1 MLARRRTRRPGL
13 SAGKFG
19 GQSQLAD
26 VIANQEEQVAP
37 PRTIVIGQQSGW
49 AFVDLPELWRYRDM
63 LLFVVWRDIK
73 TRYSQS
79 AIGIGWALV
88 QPVFFMIAF
97 TFVFGRLIGVK
108 SDGSPY
114 AVFSYIALVP
124 WTYFANSLIDATNS
138 LNTNTAMLTKVYFP
152 RVILPLSAVAA
163 RAMDFLIAFALVVVL
178 MAWYRVEPTWWVAA
192 APVLLLILIA
202 TSLGLGMWLTALS
215 VQYRDVRYAIAFM
228 TQLLMYGTPVVYPVS
243 MIPERFHLIYAIN
256 PMVGVIEGFRA
267 GFLGTG
273 PMPWDMIGIG
283 AATAAFFL
291 LCGSVIFRRTE
302 RFFADVA

>member
-1 MLARRRTRRPGL
+1 
-13 SAGKFG
+13 
-19 GQSQLAD
+19 LAD
-26 VIANQEEQVAP
+26 VNANPEEQP
-37 PRTIVIGQQSGW
+37 TPTRPIVIGQPSGW
-49 AFVDLPELWRYRDM
+49 AIVDLPELWRYRDM

-79 AIGIGWALV
+79 AIGIGWALI
-88 QPVFFMIAF
+88 QPVFFMITH
-97 TFVFGRLIGVK
+97 TFVFGRLLSVE

-114 AVFSYIALVP
+114 AVFSYLALVP
-124 WTYFANSLIDATNS
+124 WVYFSNSVIDGTNS

-163 RAMDFLIAFALVVVL
+163 RSMDFLIAFALLIPL
-178 MAWYRVEPTWWVAA
+178 MAWYRIGPTPWAAA
-192 APVLLLILIA
+192 APLLLLILFV

-228 TQLLMYGTPVVYPVS
+228 MQLLMYGSPVIYPVS
-243 MIPERFHLIYAIN
+243 MLPERFHLIYAIN
-256 PMVGVIEGFRA
+256 PMVGIIEGFRA

-273 PMPWDMIGIG
+273 PMPWDLIGIG
-283 AATAAFFL
+283 AATAVFFL
-291 LCGSVIFRRTE
+291 LVGSLVFRRTE